1 MRLTDRVQR
10 IQPSAT
16 LAVAARAAE
25 MRRSGVDL
33 VSLTLGEPDFPT
45 VEAGKEAARRAID
58 EDFTRY
64 TPVKGIPELVEAVA
78 EWCADR
84 YGHEASPKEVVIST
98 GAKQCLY
105 NLATCLWQS
114 GDEVIVFSPYWV
126 SYPDQISLMGA
137 TPVFVRTRPEDG
149 FRLPIDEL
157 KAAITDRTRAVVLN
171 NPSNPTGTV
180 LPRDDVEALAEL
192 ACHHDF
198 TIIADSIYDPLVFD
212 GAVAVNP
219 ISLGPD
225 VAARTCLVH
234 GVSKAYS
241 MTGWRIGFLVAPADV
256 AAACSKV
263 QGQATSNPCSVSQRA
278 ALGALQG
285 PTEPLE
291 HMRQTYSERRNWLV
305 DRMKSIP
312 GLELPHPPQG
322 AFYLFPKVSGLLGRT
337 TPSGRELKGSVDVS
351 EYILMEGKVASV
363 PGIAFGEDECI
374 RFSYAASMD
383 DLQLAFD
390 RIERLLASWA

>member
-1 MRLTDRVQR
+1 
-10 IQPSAT
+10 
-16 LAVAARAAE
+16 

-33 VSLTLGEPDFPT
+33 ISLTLGEPDFPT
-45 VEAGKEAARRAID
+45 VAAGKAAAHQAID

-78 EWCADR
+78 AWCSDR
-84 YGHEASPKEVVIST
+84 YGAETSPAQVVIST

-105 NLATCLWQS
+105 NLATCLWQA

-137 TPVFVRTRPEDG
+137 TPVIVRTRPEDG
-149 FRLPIDEL
+149 FRLPMDEL
-157 KAAITDRTRAVVLN
+157 RAAINDRTRAVVLN

-180 LPRDDVEALAEL
+180 LPRQDIESLAEL
-192 ACHHDF
+192 ACRHDL
-198 TIIADSIYDPLVFD
+198 TIVADAIYDPLVYD
-212 GAVAVNP
+212 GAEAVNP
-219 ISLGPD
+219 ISLGPE

-241 MTGWRIGFLVAPADV
+241 MTGWRIGFLVAPPDV

-263 QGQATSNPCSVSQRA
+263 QGQATSNACSISQRA
-278 ALGALQG
+278 ALGALLG

-291 HMRQTYSERRNWLV
+291 EMRRTYGERRNWLV
-305 DRMKSIP
+305 ERMRAIP
-312 GLELPHPPQG
+312 GLDLPHPPEG
-322 AFYLFPKVSGLLGRT
+322 AFYLFPQIDRLLGRT
-337 TPSGRELKGSVDVS
+337 TPSGRELNGSVDVS

-363 PGIAFGEDECI
+363 PGVAFGEDGCI
-374 RFSYAASMD
+374 RFSYAASMS
-383 DLQLAFD
+383 DLRRAFD
-390 RIERLLASWA
+390 RIEQLLADWV